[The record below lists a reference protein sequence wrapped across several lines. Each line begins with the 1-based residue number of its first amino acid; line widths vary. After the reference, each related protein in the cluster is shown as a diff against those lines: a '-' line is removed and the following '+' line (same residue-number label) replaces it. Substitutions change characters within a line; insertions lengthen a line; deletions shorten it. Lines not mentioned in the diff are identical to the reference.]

1 MNDKIYMLGGV
12 YHDDEAWVYTIST
25 NTWDEMYDSSLRHSS
40 HDGACTII
48 YESRTKTR
56 RLILVGGY
64 NEYAQYNRIDSNS
77 YWSSMTE
84 PLSYVR
90 EATIS

>member
-1 MNDKIYMLGGV
+1 ML
-12 YHDDEAWVYTIST
+12 DLLD
-25 NTWDEMYDSSLRHSS
+25 LQ
-40 HDGACTII
+40 DGACTIL

-77 YWSSMTE
+77 NWASMTD

-90 EATIS
+90 EAAISINPSNSNSNESNLNPVVWKMKCSPSGSGLCRL